1 MSHTQSRELHGEGEP
16 IRYSPERAYRPL
28 VSPPSVEDKDAC
40 AIYASVRKDA
50 TPSHEPVERAIPA
63 LQKMLH
69 RAGNVDGEGDGCGL
83 LVDIPRKIWAE
94 EVRSGGHDP
103 SLTLDDAFAVAHVFV
118 ERSQDLEKLQH
129 DARELLGR
137 GGFRILAER
146 IGMVDSPALGPTAR
160 EEEPHFWQIGG
171 LIADASRRDR
181 VLFDLLIELEGELDV
196 HVPSLSATTC
206 VYKVMGAPNILGEY
220 YPDLRDERFETIGC
234 FGHNRYSTN
243 TWPSFKRVQPFSV
256 LGHNGEINTV
266 EQLRQ
271 EARMLGV
278 PIRPGSSDSQD
289 LNRTID
295 TLIRRDRLSL
305 AEAMEMVVPPIVNE
319 IRSLPDQLHRFY
331 MYLRQ
336 AMGPFAQG
344 PVALIARHGD
354 ECVFSADALGLRPLW
369 QVETGD
375 DFVFSSEP
383 GVVAVAEMVSEPK
396 PLAPGEKAMVS
407 IDRGAKRSTL
417 HSHDEMLRVV
427 RDRWLAR
434 NRAKEAAPYDRA
446 LTTGGP
452 LEGTDVPGYSDA
464 GPEEPVKVA
473 NRILAGFGWQRD
485 DVKLVQQ
492 MASNG
497 AEPVGS
503 LGYDGPL
510 AALSPER
517 QNLADYFKETV
528 AVVTNPAID
537 REREME
543 HFSTRSIFGR
553 RPSIDAAG
561 EDTGTVETSF
571 PVILGGHHGLAP
583 LSDQAYRQIAREH
596 HTYLLEDLWEQFRG
610 RAGAVDISLLE
621 SETTQGAIERIKQE
635 AVKKVRDGAELL
647 VLTDRTVYDAE
658 RRYLDPHLATS
669 AVDQALKQFKVEPG
683 EENLR
688 RRCGLVLRSAAIR
701 NVHDTMLALGL
712 GANGVCAYT
721 MVEVICVED
730 YRTDIGN
737 LCAALAKGI
746 EKVISTIGIHEVRGY
761 ARQFSSIGVKPELAE
776 IFQTEAFAASEGGG
790 VGFAGLDEDTNLR
803 ARILSGDEDAKP
815 AKTFRFYPKV
825 YKAAIATAN
834 GSGSYAEYSEK
845 VRDLEAQ
852 SPISMRHVMGLKG
865 DREPLVDA
873 SVVDAGI
880 GHHDYPVVISSMS
893 FGSQS
898 EPAFRAYA
906 EAAKSINV
914 LCVNGEGG
922 EIRDMYGHYRKWRGQ
937 QVASGRFGVSAEM
950 LNSSYL
956 AEIKIGQGAK
966 PGEGGHLPGKKVSEK
981 VAAARNAAPG
991 TDLISPSNNHDL
1003 YSIEDLAE
1011 LIDELK
1017 TVNPD
1022 VRVSVKVP
1030 VVPNIGTIGLGIA
1043 KAGADIITL
1052 SGFEGGTGAARQ
1064 HALRHVG
1071 LPSDIGTRAVHRA
1084 LMEAGLRNRVEVW
1097 ADGGYRTGH
1106 DIVKLHCLG
1115 ANRVGFGTLAMVS
1128 LGCTICRGC
1137 QLDTCHVGIATQI
1150 ETVEQAQDH
1159 GLKKF
1164 TPQEIDVAAES
1175 CARFFQ
1181 AMGEEVKEVVAS
1193 LGYDRAQ
1200 DLVGRY
1206 DLLEQIS
1213 HHDQIDLAPLITPLE
1228 EFLDLEPID
1237 LPVAEEVADERAEAG
1252 LVVARPIR
1260 MEAKQ
1265 ASAQIGALAGEICSG
1280 STVSSSFPRATDAN
1294 DRVLGTELSGAIARS
1309 RIFEDGPESN
1319 EDVLASLEFNGGSV
1333 AGQGFGAFN
1342 SYGVSIRVEGG
1353 AQDGV
1358 GKAMLGGT
1366 LAVLKGK
1373 GAKGQRLNGSVG
1385 KSFAYGAQRGRLFV
1399 QGSADSRFCIRLS
1412 GADVVLGGEPE
1423 KEIDDSRGCIV
1434 NRANAKGFAFEYMT
1448 SGRAI
1453 VLGDLG
1459 PWACAGMTGGRV
1471 YVRHNAFGIDRPAIE
1486 ARLGEGAKVELKEID
1501 AEGLL
1506 DIDDLLSHYADE
1518 LRATGQ
1524 DEEAERMGSLASNA
1538 AESFLMVVPH
1548 KVQADP
1554 SISTE

>member
-1 MSHTQSRELHGEGEP
+1 MPKHQSAGASVK
-16 IRYSPERAYRPL
+16 RYSPELPYKPL

-50 TPSHEPVERAIPA
+50 TPSHEPILLAIPA

-83 LVDIPRKIWAE
+83 MLDLPRKIWAE
-94 EVRSGGHDP
+94 EVRADGHDP
-103 SLTLDDAFAVAHVFV
+103 SLTLDDSFAVAHIFI
-118 ERSQDLEKLQH
+118 ERSQDRDKIQH
-129 DARELLGR
+129 DARELLR
-137 GGFRILAER
+137 EGGFRVLAER
-146 IGMVDSPALGPTAR
+146 IGVVNSPALGPTAR
-160 EEEPHFWQIGG
+160 EEEPHFWQLAG
-171 LIADASRRDR
+171 LVPDAAHRDR
-181 VLFDLLIELEGELDV
+181 VLFELMIELEKRLDV
-196 HVPSLSATTC
+196 HVPSFSASTC
-206 VYKVMGAPNILGEY
+206 VYKVMGAPNVLGEY

-243 TWPSFKRVQPFSV
+243 TWPSFKRVQPFSA
-256 LGHNGEINTV
+256 LGHNGEINTI

-271 EARMLGV
+271 EARMLSV
-278 PIRPGSSDSQD
+278 PIQPNSSDSQD

-295 TLIRRDRLSL
+295 TMVSREGFSL
-305 AEAMEMVVPPIVNE
+305 AEAMEMVVPPIVAE
-319 IRSLPDQLHRFY
+319 IRSMPADLHPFY
-331 MYLRQ
+331 MYLHQ

-344 PVALIARHGD
+344 PVALIARHAD

-369 QVETGD
+369 QVETEND
-375 DFVFSSEP
+375 YVFSSEP
-383 GVVAVAEMVSEPK
+383 GVVSVHKMVSEPK
-396 PLAPGEKAMVS
+396 PLAPGEKALVA
-407 IDRGAKRSTL
+407 IDRERKRSTL
-417 HSHDEMLRVV
+417 HAHDAMLRIV
-427 RDRWLAR
+427 RDSWLKR
-434 NRAKEAAPYDRA
+434 NGVEEAAGYDRA
-446 LTTGGP
+446 LETGGP
-452 LEGTDVPGYSDA
+452 LEGEDVPGYSDA

-473 NRILAGFGWQRD
+473 DRVLAGFGWQRD

-543 HFSTRSIFGR
+543 HFSTRALFGR
-553 RPSIDAAG
+553 RPSLDHAG
-561 EDTGTVETSF
+561 EDTGTVETEF

-583 LSDQAYRQIAREH
+583 LSDKTYRRIAREH
-596 HTYLLEDLWEQFRG
+596 RTYLLEDLWEEFRG
-610 RAGAVDISLLE
+610 RAAAVDISLLE
-621 SETTQGAIERIKQE
+621 SETTRGAIERIKQE
-635 AVKKVRDGAELL
+635 AVKKVRNGAELL
-647 VLTDRTVYDAE
+647 ILTDRTVYEGE
-658 RRYLDPHLATS
+658 RRYLDPHLAIS
-669 AVDQALKQFKVEPG
+669 AVDQALKQFRVEPG

-688 RRCGLVLRSAAIR
+688 RRCGIVLRSASIR

-712 GANGVCAYT
+712 GANGVCPYT
-721 MVEVICVED
+721 MVEVVCVED
-730 YRTDIGN
+730 YETDVSN
-737 LCAALAKGI
+737 LCAALTKGI

-776 IFQTEAFAASEGGG
+776 IFQTEAFAASATGGT
-790 VGFAGLDEDTNLR
+790 GFADLDEDTNER
-803 ARILSGDEDAKP
+803 ARALSGDDEAAKP

-834 GSGSYAEYSEK
+834 GTGSYEDYSQK
-845 VRDLEAQ
+845 VRDLERQ
-852 SPISMRHVMGLKG
+852 SPISMRHIMGLKG
-865 DREPLVDA
+865 DRDPVDPA
-873 SVVDAGI
+873 GVDAGV
-880 GHHDYPVVISSMS
+880 GHHDYPIVISSMS

-906 EAAKSINV
+906 EAAKATNI

-966 PGEGGHLPGKKVSEK
+966 PGEGGHLPGKKVSAK

-1084 LMEAGLRNRVEVW
+1084 LMEAGLRNRVEIW

-1115 ANRVGFGTLAMVS
+1115 ANRIGFGTLAMVS

-1150 ETVEQAQDH
+1150 ETVEQAQEH

-1164 TPQEIDVAAES
+1164 TPQEVDLAAES
-1175 CARFFQ
+1175 CARFFSS
-1181 AMGEEVKEVVAS
+1181 MGEEVKQVVAS
-1193 LGYDRAQ
+1193 LGYERAQ

-1206 DLLEQIS
+1206 DLLEQVAA
-1213 HHDQIDLAPLITPLE
+1213 HDKIDLAPMITPLE

-1237 LPVAEEVADERAEAG
+1237 LPVAEEMVEARAEAG
-1252 LVVARPIR
+1252 MVVARPIR
-1260 MEAKQ
+1260 MEEKQ
-1265 ASAQIGALAGEICSG
+1265 ASTAIGALAPEICSG
-1280 STVSSSFPRATDAN
+1280 RTLRSEFPRPTDAN

-1319 EDVLASLEFNGGSV
+1319 DEVLASLEFNGGSV
-1333 AGQGFGAFN
+1333 AGQGLGAFN
-1342 SYGVSIRVEGG
+1342 AYGVSIRIEGG

-1358 GKAMLGGT
+1358 GKTMLGGSI
-1366 LAVLKGK
+1366 AILKGK
-1373 GAKGQRLNGSVG
+1373 GARGKRLNGSVG
-1385 KSFAYGAQRGRLFV
+1385 KSFAYGAQRGRLYV

-1412 GADVVLGGEPE
+1412 GADVVLAGEPE
-1423 KEIDDSRGCIV
+1423 EDIDDSRGCV
-1434 NRANAKGFAFEYMT
+1434 VDRANAKGFAFEYMT

-1471 YVRHNAFGIDRPAIE
+1471 YVRHNAFGIDRDAI
-1486 ARLGEGAKVELKEID
+1486 ARRLGEGAKVQLKDLD
-1501 AEGLL
+1501 AEGLI
-1506 DIDDLLSHYADE
+1506 DIDDLMNHYAEE

-1524 DEEAERMGSLASNA
+1524 NDEADRVLNLAADATSN
-1538 AESFLMVVPH
+1538 FLMVVPE